1 MAPVTGGKN
10 SVKKIDLQLHN
21 PGFKKLRFPAEAG
34 RAYGPGHFP
43 GGFLPPLIR
52 LAPANMGAPGNRISE
67 FGTVYGNFVFHR
79 FQLPAGR
86 KAVSLSST
94 GFPSFAACFLR
105 EVFGKC
111 SGRLREFPNTS
122 RRNLEETPDTT
133 GRQTRYPAC
142 PPPVPKSPEKKFPYT
157 VPNSEIP
164 LPARRIF
171 AEDCCTEKS

>member
-67 FGTVYGNFVFHR
+67 FGTVYGNFFSGN
-79 FQLPAGR
+79 FG
-86 KAVSLSST
+86 AVW
-94 GFPSFAACFLR
+94 PSFRTKSAPGFQTGCFRGFFEVSSGSLR
-105 EVFGKC
+105 E
-111 SGRLREFPNTS
+111 
-122 RRNLEETPDTT
+122 
-133 GRQTRYPAC
+133 
-142 PPPVPKSPEKKFPYT
+142 
-157 VPNSEIP
+157 IP
-164 LPARRIF
+164 
-171 AEDCCTEKS
+171 